1 LNPVDRMTV
10 ATGELGAKPNIFV
23 WNAETK
29 EVKCHFKA
37 PL

>member
-1 LNPVDRMTV
+1 MTV